1 VTLAATTQ
9 NSVLLALKIAFL
21 VLLYL
26 FVWRVARAARRGL
39 SVPQDSLIMRAP
51 VAVEAAAEAVQ
62 EQPAA
67 FAGRLVVVSS
77 PALDEQDGYEIDGEP
92 LRIGRG
98 PLNELR
104 LDGDDFVSSRHAS
117 VEARDDGVW
126 IEDLGSTNG
135 TWVNGVR
142 LEGTQLLIPG
152 DIIRIGETDFRYE
165 P

>member
-39 SVPQDSLIMRAP
+39 AVPQDSMILSSP
-51 VAVEAAAEAVQ
+51 AAESEAPQ
-62 EQPAA
+62 EPGLPA
-67 FAGRLVVVSS
+67 FAGRLVVLSS
-77 PALDEQDGYEIDGEP
+77 PALEEQDGYEIDSRP
-92 LRIGRG
+92 LTIGRG

-104 LDGDDFVSSRHAS
+104 LDGDEFASSRHAC
-117 VEARDDGVW
+117 VEARADGVW

-152 DIIRIGETDFRYE
+152 DIVRVGETDFRYE

>member
-26 FVWRVARAARRGL
+26 FIWRVARAARREL
-39 SVPQDSLIMRAP
+39 RVPQDSLIIA
-51 VAVEAAAEAVQ
+51 AAAQGQAAEAQ
-62 EQPAA
+62 EPAA
-67 FAGRLVVVSS
+67 LPFTGRLIVVSS
-77 PALDEQDGYEIDGEP
+77 PALSEEDGYEIDGRP
-92 LRIGRG
+92 LTIGRG
-98 PLNELR
+98 PLSDLR
-104 LDGDDFVSSRHAS
+104 LDGDEFASSRHACL
-117 VEARDDGVW
+117 EARGDGVW

-152 DIIRIGETDFRYE
+152 DVIRIGETDFRFE
-165 P
+165 T